1 MFCFSRVLSL
11 CGVITSLIWR
21 KFTTC
26 LFRLESSLAPS
37 LISQPFSIT
46 SAKPSS
52 TSCSLLVCI
61 AVKQTQKI
69 QQVIEKLQTTVGLR
83 QREFKQRRRWRQRGR
98 QKCKRFRRRLQGCG
112 QIFERT
118 NFLTCANSLHRTM
131 QTLSQILGLFADKK
145 NLHDSAGPVKTKGRS
160 VQFCPRLPKQQLCT
174 YMTRFCTFFTVA
186 PRLTTTWNCLIS
198 RFVRTWAQDDGS
210 LISLFFKN

>member
-1 MFCFSRVLSL
+1 MLTGFALGSPEFNSSVTLVNSKLVCLFLLAILTLVGHNENYWITNNCVTPIYKISKIVRALWLTKRRVCMRVRKHACDVKTFCFSRVLPL
-11 CGVITSLIWR
+11 CGEITRLIWW

-69 QQVIEKLQTTVGLR
+69 QQMIEKLQTTVG
-83 QREFKQRRRWRQRGR
+83 
-98 QKCKRFRRRLQGCG
+98 
-112 QIFERT
+112 
-118 NFLTCANSLHRTM
+118 HRT
-131 QTLSQILGLFADKK
+131 
-145 NLHDSAGPVKTKGRS
+145 KG
-160 VQFCPRLPKQQLCT
+160 
-174 YMTRFCTFFTVA
+174 
-186 PRLTTTWNCLIS
+186 
-198 RFVRTWAQDDGS
+198 G
-210 LISLFFKN
+210 